1 MANNVSGTTIT
12 LRHEWPASASGLAT
26 FSVTS
31 SAKTQRNTNGAT
43 KNSAIRTSQ
52 PPPAARA
59 PCPEGGSGHATFK
72 PKRVSLLLGTVPRV
86 SQLIYAVENEPIEHD
101 APKSVVCTDSAV
113 LLETERY
120 IYIYI

>member
-52 PPPAARA
+52 PHNLLPL
-59 PCPEGGSGHATFK
+59 GSLDI
-72 PKRVSLLLGTVPRV
+72 VVVCSLLSGLICVGPVSVWCCLDMPLFEFDLGSRWV
-86 SQLIYAVENEPIEHD
+86 
-101 APKSVVCTDSAV
+101 
-113 LLETERY
+113 
-120 IYIYI
+120 